1 MSVFRLPDLG
11 EGLQEA
17 EISAWH
23 VTPGATVAADQPLL
37 EVETDKAL
45 VDIPSPQAGKIVR
58 TFGEPGDLLK
68 VGDPLVEF
76 EGGDKAEASSDAGT
90 VVGRVETSAKVTR

>member
-1 MSVFRLPDLG
+1 MSVFKLPDLG

-23 VTPGATVAADQPLL
+23 VTPGTTVAADQPLL

-68 VGDPLVEF
+68 VGPT
-76 EGGDKAEASSDAGT
+76 AGALDN
-90 VVGRVETSAKVTR
+90 R